1 MRYEIGYVIINEGS
15 NICQHIGGG
24 TIDTKG
30 DGKKV
35 LKAALKKFIDE
46 KLKCFIDRYGEIPTD
61 IKIVQIKMIKE
72 YRVNQIFSIEN
83 EFENFKTK
91 ILNKY
96 VVH

>member
-15 NICQHIGGG
+15 NHCKHIGGG
-24 TIDTKG
+24 TIETKG

-35 LKAALKKFIDE
+35 LRAALKKFIDE
-46 KLKCFIDRYGEIPTD
+46 KLKWFIDRYGEIPTN
-61 IKIVQIKMIKE
+61 IKIDHIKMIKE
-72 YRVNQIFSIEN
+72 YRVNQIFSGEN